1 MKIFFNNKYD
11 SLFFINYLNKNYK
24 IAIVKKNPNLKSKK
38 YRNNNYFI
46 IEFVD
51 FNKYD
56 FVIIKSK
63 DFNINK
69 YNYYKKTNKI
79 IWIIFTLNYEIDY
92 YYPSY
97 NISKYI
103 IKKNNSLSYN
113 YIKKSIINKK
123 NISNKL
129 IKIDELDISFINY

>member
-11 SLFFINYLNKNYK
+11 SLFFVNYMSRNYN
-24 IAIVKKNPNLKSKK
+24 IAIVKKAKNLKSKK
-38 YRNNNYFI
+38 IRNNNFYL

-51 FNKYD
+51 FVKYD
-56 FVIIKSK
+56 FVIVKSK

-69 YNYYKKTNKI
+69 YNYYNKSKKV
-79 IWIIFTLNYEIDY
+79 IWIIFDYHIDVDY

-103 IKKNNSLSYN
+103 IKKYKNFSYDYVSN
-113 YIKKSIINKK
+113 LIKQK
-123 NISNKL
+123 NIKLKL
-129 IKIDELDISFINY
+129 IKINNFDIEFINY